1 MTFIEFLYLLI
12 IVVVVTVVL
21 RYLPK
26 VKIQLP
32 GGIITNIIVGYIGA
46 KLGVIMFG
54 DWPFLTFEGISILP
68 AILGAIVAIIL
79 ANACVECC
87 KDKSKNKNKK

>member
-12 IVVVVTVVL
+12 IVVVITVVL

-32 GGIITNIIVGYIGA
+32 GGIITNITVGYIGA
-46 KLGVIMFG
+46 RLGVIMFG
-54 DWPFLTFEGISILP
+54 NWPFLTFEGISILP
-68 AILGAIVAIIL
+68 AMLGAIAAIIL
-79 ANACVECC
+79 AKACVEGC
-87 KDKSKNKNKK
+87 KSKNKNKK